1 MRRSKERRI
10 ADGLMLDSA
19 GLTVGAEFIPMLKMY
34 VTMDYQE
41 TQLVKGEI
49 ESLTPIWQENMLA
62 LGPNTTLLLKRL
74 ETGQYIVTSDSITP
88 KVQGEMP
95 YQSGGVPLFKDIDIG
110 LLEGKVRLT
119 MHSSLR

>member
-1 MRRSKERRI
+1 
-10 ADGLMLDSA
+10 MLNSA
-19 GLTVGAEFIPMLKMY
+19 GLTVGAEFTPILKMY

-41 TQLVKGEI
+41 TQLVKGDI

-62 LGPNTTLLLKRL
+62 LGPKTTLLLKRL
-74 ETGQYIVTSDSITP
+74 QTGQYIVTSDSITP

-119 MHSSLR
+119 MRSSFC